1 MGQLIVIVAMF
12 ALLWVVL
19 ILPQRRRAQAQRE
32 LLASVQVGDEILTA
46 GGVYGHVR
54 AIDADDVLHVEI
66 APETQIRV
74 ARRAVAARI
83 PPEHEQ
89 RALEGPS

>member
-12 ALLWVVL
+12 ALLWVFL

-66 APETQIRV
+66 APGTQIRV

-83 PPEHEQ
+83 TPEQES